1 MTDTHYQLL
10 PEAHQPESANNH
22 DGTPANGYPAMYDPS
37 AFGQT
42 AFGRGGYQSGQNGQ
56 GRNRGGRDGGRN
68 RNGGFSAQQHH
79 QQHVYPP
86 AFAQQQFPM
95 PPYQSAPPE
104 QLPGMETPSVDGEQS
119 ETSANHQ
126 HHGPGAGF
134 GGQGYAMSG
143 VGLPGMSP
151 MMTGSPHTAPSA
163 QGGPFPHPVPGIG
176 IYPYSHLGYGGKLP
190 GVNGNP
196 GRLPGTLPNGSM
208 DPAQMTGNYGPAAAA
223 AAAAAAGNT
232 TGRTVYV
239 GNLPADASVDELMN
253 LVRFGPVE
261 SVRLLPEKSCVF
273 ISFLDGATAAA
284 FHADATVKKLTLH
297 GQELKIGWGHA
308 SVVPSQVV
316 HAIAMSKATRN
327 VYLGGLDETVTESQ
341 LRDDLSRFGP
351 IDQVKIVRDKS
362 IGFVHFLS
370 ITVAMKVV
378 NTLPQEPA
386 WQGKRIGYGKDRCAY
401 VPRAQQAAVQAAQ
414 QQAAAALSHTLG
426 IPGGPFPTFNPLSP
440 AALYSADFS
449 NPAFAQSGMWNAIV
463 AGAAAGGP
471 SNGMVGQAGEFGHG
485 GFAAPA
491 VNGGHPTNR
500 CLYIGNLP
508 EDATTSDICEGIR
521 GGLLLSI
528 KYIPEKH
535 YAFVT
540 FVDPI
545 QATYFYH
552 QATSYGL
559 MIKHKKVKVSW
570 GRGNNFVHPS
580 VLNAVMVGGATRIV
594 YIGGVEDFD
603 AYNEQR
609 LRDDFGTFG
618 EIEQINFL
626 KDKKAAFVN
635 FCDVRHASKALDALK
650 VTPEYEH
657 MRLAYGKDR
666 CAGNPR
672 PGHFGFT
679 PRSRGHGHTDHSTA
693 NGSSTAP
700 TPNTR
705 EDGSANETAED
716 PHASNSATIASDSQ
730 GDLQF
735 PNILRGLEKE
745 LAGVT
750 VSDTG
755 DSGIVGLESDP
766 VGRNGQESE
775 KNA

>member
-1 MTDTHYQLL
+1 
-10 PEAHQPESANNH
+10 
-22 DGTPANGYPAMYDPS
+22 
-37 AFGQT
+37 
-42 AFGRGGYQSGQNGQ
+42 
-56 GRNRGGRDGGRN
+56 
-68 RNGGFSAQQHH
+68 
-79 QQHVYPP
+79 
-86 AFAQQQFPM
+86 
-95 PPYQSAPPE
+95 
-104 QLPGMETPSVDGEQS
+104 
-119 ETSANHQ
+119 
-126 HHGPGAGF
+126 
-134 GGQGYAMSG
+134 
-143 VGLPGMSP
+143 
-151 MMTGSPHTAPSA
+151 
-163 QGGPFPHPVPGIG
+163 
-176 IYPYSHLGYGGKLP
+176 
-190 GVNGNP
+190 
-196 GRLPGTLPNGSM
+196 
-208 DPAQMTGNYGPAAAA
+208 
-223 AAAAAAGNT
+223 
-232 TGRTVYV
+232 
-239 GNLPADASVDELMN
+239 MN

-370 ITVAMKVV
+370 ITVAMKVSLRYWSKASKDLADV
-378 NTLPQEPA
+378 ATGGQHFATRTSMAGQTDRLRQGMSPA
-386 WQGKRIGYGKDRCAY
+386 SRIAHHIHLVLQDRCAY

-535 YAFVT
+535 YAV
-540 FVDPI
+540 
-545 QATYFYH
+545 
-552 QATSYGL
+552 
-559 MIKHKKVKVSW
+559 
-570 GRGNNFVHPS
+570 
-580 VLNAVMVGGATRIV
+580 
-594 YIGGVEDFD
+594 
-603 AYNEQR
+603 
-609 LRDDFGTFG
+609 
-618 EIEQINFL
+618 
-626 KDKKAAFVN
+626 
-635 FCDVRHASKALDALK
+635 
-650 VTPEYEH
+650 
-657 MRLAYGKDR
+657 
-666 CAGNPR
+666 
-672 PGHFGFT
+672 
-679 PRSRGHGHTDHSTA
+679 
-693 NGSSTAP
+693 
-700 TPNTR
+700 
-705 EDGSANETAED
+705 
-716 PHASNSATIASDSQ
+716 SDSRCR
-730 GDLQF
+730 
-735 PNILRGLEKE
+735 P
-745 LAGVT
+745 
-750 VSDTG
+750 
-755 DSGIVGLESDP
+755 
-766 VGRNGQESE
+766 
-775 KNA
+775 